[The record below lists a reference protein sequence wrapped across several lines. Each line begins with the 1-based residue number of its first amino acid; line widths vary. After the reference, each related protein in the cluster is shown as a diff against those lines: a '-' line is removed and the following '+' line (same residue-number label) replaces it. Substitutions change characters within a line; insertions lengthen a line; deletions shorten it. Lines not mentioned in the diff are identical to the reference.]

1 MFKKPKRKLYAL
13 IFVLPTFAAFVIGF
27 IYPFIKVIYLSFF
40 QFQIVSKA
48 KFVGFDNYI
57 RAFKDESFLR
67 SFFFTVA
74 FVVVSLIL
82 INVIAFFV
90 AYALTLNIRGSNIY
104 RTVFFMPNL
113 IGGIILGY
121 IWHQIFDGLLRN
133 LDMPSL
139 VTNQALGFWGLV
151 ILMCWQQADYMMI
164 IYIAG
169 FQSVPADLYEAAK
182 IDGATKGQMLTN
194 VTLPMMMPSITI
206 CSFLTLT
213 NSFKLFDQNLALTGG
228 APLVDKVWTTRM
240 MALNIYKTFYG
251 EGKNAKGTGQAEGV
265 IFFLIVVVISLVQLW
280 LTRRKEVQA

>member
-27 IYPFIKVIYLSFF
+27 IYPFIKGIYLSFF

-151 ILMCWQQADYMMI
+151 ILMCWQQAGYMMI

-182 IDGATKGQMLTN
+182 IDGANKGQLLTN

-265 IFFLIVVVISLVQLW
+265 IFFLIVVVISLVQLY

>member
-1 MFKKPKRKLYAL
+1 M
-13 IFVLPTFAAFVIGF
+13 
-27 IYPFIKVIYLSFF
+27 
-40 QFQIVSKA
+40 
-48 KFVGFDNYI
+48 
-57 RAFKDESFLR
+57 
-67 SFFFTVA
+67 
-74 FVVVSLIL
+74 
-82 INVIAFFV
+82 AFFI
-90 AYALTLNIRGSNIY
+90 AYALTLNIRGSNAF

-139 VTNQALGFWGLV
+139 VTNSDLGFWGLV
-151 ILMCWQQADYMMI
+151 ILMCWQQAGYMMI

-169 FQSVPADLYEAAK
+169 FQNVPHDLYEAAK
-182 IDGATKGQMLTN
+182 IDGANKGQLLTK

-228 APLVDKVWTTRM
+228 APLKDGVWTTRM

-251 EGKNAKGTGQAEGV
+251 EGVSAKGVGQAEGV
-265 IFFLIVVVISLVQLW
+265 IFFLIVVAISLAQLYF
-280 LTRRKEVQA
+280 TRRKEVQA